1 MFTTRIPW
9 YCNGK
14 EGKVP
19 CLRKGASVCG
29 KTIMMDEA
37 TRRYRCRRN
46 TSIAAQELPDVGVRV
61 RVRAQ
66 LCVFAEG
73 RVRGRGT
80 AAAVRARVRVI
91 RQTLTNDFDQG
102 IPPIIFHRTVL
113 VLRQLPRMAH
123 LRVRKPFE
131 PPHAFVLYVFQVPI
145 GTRLWECNAYIIR
158 GRWQHIHRMRCGG
171 TDNH

>member
-9 YCNGK
+9 SSGTVMVKK
-14 EGKVP
+14 EG
-19 CLRKGASVCG
+19 SVSQKRRECVRE

-123 LRVRKPFE
+123 LRVRKPFK

-145 GTRLWECNAYIIR
+145 GTCM
-158 GRWQHIHRMRCGG
+158 GMQCIHY
-171 TDNH
+171 